1 MRSKIRRIITG
12 AAMLATPALLAASF
26 GTPSAAYA
34 STAAAQP
41 AAVSRP
47 QKSAALARNLNT
59 RSPRELAR
67 SPRELAPPDAKARSL
82 RPFSVSDRLVHICNF
97 ANQPV
102 NVALAGT
109 VDFGRFA
116 TRGWWIIENAQCRDL
131 WAQYLYVRNFD
142 STLRWDISQS
152 FRTMCIRQDVR
163 FDIFQPDNVQACS
176 RAGGTMEN
184 YAYVPDGS
192 GTYNWNLLA
201 A

>member
-1 MRSKIRRIITG
+1 MVRGKIRRIITG
-12 AAMLATPALLAASF
+12 AAMLATPALLAASL

-47 QKSAALARNLNT
+47 QKGAALTKNLNT
-59 RSPRELAR
+59 R
-67 SPRELAPPDAKARSL
+67 SPRELAPPDAKVRSL

-116 TRGWWIIENAQCRDL
+116 TRGWWIIQNSQCRDL
-131 WAQYLYVRNFD
+131 WARYLYVRNFD
-142 STLRWDISQS
+142 STLRWDISNF
-152 FRTMCIRQDVR
+152 FRTMCIRQDRR
-163 FDIFQPDNVQACS
+163 FDIFQPDNARACS
-176 RAGGTMEN
+176 RAGGTMER